1 MSTLRS
7 VIGRLAYLVRC
18 AGIVYVAVQLAIWH
32 TFYLDNPWHLTIPA
46 AAMGW
51 GAAAA
56 LYLRW
61 RSPTLILTCVD
72 CAVYVLIALTAQGSI
87 PLGIRGHAYSWLVI
101 IISTQVM
108 VPAWFAPAV
117 LSVPLMLA
125 PSLAYWAGARAAQAD
140 TRLTVVTS
148 VMLIMLTIA
157 HRYGRS
163 QLYGRAKDA
172 DTDLEM
178 ADRAASE
185 QFVILSRNIEYR
197 EHERLLHDTV
207 LNTLTALAQASGGDA
222 AGLVNRCRHDVSL
235 IEARL
240 DPADMPAGARP
251 GNGDLIGDVEEVAI
265 EMRARGLEVHVK
277 TAGDGLPVVP
287 ATVATAI
294 RGVAREALAN
304 VIAHARTGEAWIE
317 ISHTATDAG
326 SRLQVTVR
334 DHGIGF
340 DPARIDPAR
349 LGLRRSIAERAADCG
364 GQASVWSAPGQG
376 TVVRVS
382 WPAPVPAAVPDW
394 RLVQESPPW

>member
-1 MSTLRS
+1 MSTLRP
-7 VIGRLAYLVRC
+7 VIGRLACLLRC
-18 AGIVYVAVQLAIWH
+18 AGIVYIAVQLAIWH
-32 TFYLDNPWHLTIPA
+32 SFYLDNPWRLAIPV

-61 RSPTLILTCVD
+61 RSPTLILTCAD
-72 CAVYVLIALTAQGSI
+72 CAVYVMLALTAQGSV
-87 PLGIRGHAYSWLVI
+87 PLGIRGHAFSWLVI
-101 IISTQVM
+101 SISTQLM
-108 VPAWFAPAV
+108 VPAWYAPAV

-125 PSLAYWAGARAAQAD
+125 PSLAYLAGARAAQAD
-140 TRLTVVTS
+140 TRLTAVTS
-148 VMLIMLTIA
+148 VMLIMVAIA

-163 QLYGRAKDA
+163 QLYGRAATADA
-172 DTDLEM
+172 DLAM

-207 LNTLTALAQASGGDA
+207 LNTLTALARAGGGDA
-222 AGLVNRCRHDVSL
+222 ASMVNRCQQDVSL
-235 IEARL
+235 IEERL
-240 DPADMPAGARP
+240 DPAEMPASTGP
-251 GNGDLIGDVEEVAI
+251 GNGDLIGDVEAVAI
-265 EMRARGLEVHVK
+265 EMRARGLDIHVK
-277 TAGDGLPVVP
+277 TAGDGPPVVP

-294 RGVAREALAN
+294 RGVTREALAN
-304 VIAHARTGEAWIE
+304 VITHARTGEAWIE
-317 ISHTATDAG
+317 VSHAATDAG

-340 DPARIDPAR
+340 DPASVDPAR

-382 WPAPVPAAVPDW
+382 WP
-394 RLVQESPPW
+394 LVQDSPPW